1 MPLSIIPVSQ
11 IFGKYDQQTRIGELN
26 RGNPV
31 KTIQNQVDR
40 VTISPEAL
48 KKRAIDAAL
57 AAIQN
62 SSEVSTE
69 AEPASGDNV
78 ESGSYADRIVQNALE
93 KSKERKE
100 GEKEELS
107 GVIEKFV
114 EKSKEITEQ
123 SATEEAAMILAAADK
138 EIQEWELVMKM
149 RRSKLRV
156 LLIFLPDEYLAKNTA
171 TQTNVKIIS
180 WKGKCEVHE
189 KFTAHDMKNYK
200 KNN

>member
-1 MPLSIIPVSQ
+1 MTLSIIPVNQ
-11 IFGKYDQQTRIGELN
+11 IFGKYDQQTRMGELS
-26 RGNPV
+26 RKNPV

-48 KKRAIDAAL
+48 KKRAIGAAL

-62 SSEVSTE
+62 SSQESTK

-78 ESGSYADRIVQNALE
+78 ESGSYADRVVQSALE

-107 GVIEKFV
+107 GVIEKFF

-123 SATEEAAMILAAADK
+123 AAAEEAAMKKQK
-138 EIQEWELVMKM
+138 EL
-149 RRSKLRV
+149 
-156 LLIFLPDEYLAKNTA
+156 DEA
-171 TQTNVKIIS
+171 TP
-180 WKGKCEVHE
+180 
-189 KFTAHDMKNYK
+189 F
-200 KNN
+200 